1 MNIINDTSSQT
12 TITTYPAVTGTYNP
26 LITSN
31 DLVIGLATKQNT
43 LTGSTTLLGI
53 GSSITALNYN
63 NITLNL
69 PSTFPSDWS
78 TLANKPT
85 TFNPDLTNV
94 YTKSQVDN
102 ISALTNFYTKSSTD
116 TLLSAK
122 QPTLTAT
129 MTLAGIG
136 SNLTLINYNTLSNLP
151 NLALK
156 ENVLTFNSPLS
167 RVGNTISLDLST
179 YLTSNS
185 ASNIFYTITNA
196 TTALATKEAILTFNS
211 PFSRVG
217 NTISLDLS
225 TYLTSNSAS
234 NIFYTITNATTAL
247 ATKEN
252 ILTFSAPLVRTTN
265 TITLDLSTYLTSNS
279 ASNIFDT
286 IAARNA
292 ALANYLPL
300 AGGSM
305 TGALT
310 INNNINITGS
320 ATNSLIFDNVT
331 NNKKIQLNTTNG
343 LGVATN
349 GLIFYTSGGLAIKDS
364 TLSTT
369 IYSVDS
375 AGSMSTNGTIYPN
388 GGLSTIG
395 NVSANTFTENGT
407 LLSNKYLT
415 QTNAGTTYL
424 TQTSAASTY
433 LTQTNAGTTYLT
445 QTNAGTTYL
454 KLDGSSFMT
463 GPLQI
468 ISSQVANQIVLT
480 NNAGVGYS
488 SIRFFNG
495 TQSGYIGIGGTQVG
509 GTYQTNLYIEA
520 TNSIIFATGGA
531 NTTTTPP
538 RMIITSGGG
547 VGINTTVATGA
558 QFEVSDGTN
567 KIKIGGTNGGAHH
580 MTTNNAFVFNTSV
593 VGGTI
598 AIFRNL
604 ANGYDNLSGYNDRM
618 TITSTG
624 VDINQTLTVGTTSTF
639 NGSTY
644 FKTNIWHYSTDSK
657 QRLYF
662 SDNSTT
668 YIQGQSTTP
677 IIFRNNANADLGN
690 FSSAGDF
697 TATASISTGASSYL
711 YAGGL
716 RIGGMDT
723 GNTLWQSTGNLG
735 ISANTGNNITFAIG
749 NGGEKMR
756 INNFGNVGIGTAIPR
771 AKLDVYDN
779 AIIVRGTNEAAVS
792 GIYISNPFVGDS
804 ALKTAII
811 SQGITSF
818 SRSKL
823 HLCNNNNADNTTS
836 VSVSDAR
843 LTVDTNG
850 SIGVNNLSPCGMLT
864 VGNSSLANSEGHIV
878 IGRKDG
884 GGGTRQYRLGYTA
897 GWSAVIGDYGN
908 NNTAATQVEQFRIIY
923 TAPTDTLVCYGDG
936 NVGTKY
942 GYVVTASDERLKTDI
957 STIENALDKVL
968 HLRGVNFTYI
978 QEGKK
983 SIGLI
988 AQEVENIIPEVVFEY
1003 DGVKAISYAN
1013 IVGVL
1018 IEAMKEQQQQIAE
1031 MKTQINF
1038 LLNK

>member
-1 MNIINDTSSQT
+1 M
-12 TITTYPAVTGTYNP
+12 V
-26 LITSN
+26 
-31 DLVIGLATKQNT
+31 
-43 LTGSTTLLGI
+43 
-53 GSSITALNYN
+53 
-63 NITLNL
+63 
-69 PSTFPSDWS
+69 
-78 TLANKPT
+78 
-85 TFNPDLTNV
+85 
-94 YTKSQVDN
+94 
-102 ISALTNFYTKSSTD
+102 
-116 TLLSAK
+116 
-122 QPTLTAT
+122 
-129 MTLAGIG
+129 
-136 SNLTLINYNTLSNLP
+136 
-151 NLALK
+151 
-156 ENVLTFNSPLS
+156 
-167 RVGNTISLDLST
+167 
-179 YLTSNS
+179 
-185 ASNIFYTITNA
+185 
-196 TTALATKEAILTFNS
+196 
-211 PFSRVG
+211 
-217 NTISLDLS
+217 
-225 TYLTSNSAS
+225 
-234 NIFYTITNATTAL
+234 
-247 ATKEN
+247 
-252 ILTFSAPLVRTTN
+252 
-265 TITLDLSTYLTSNS
+265 
-279 ASNIFDT
+279 
-286 IAARNA
+286 
-292 ALANYLPL
+292 
-300 AGGSM
+300 
-305 TGALT
+305 
-310 INNNINITGS
+310 
-320 ATNSLIFDNVT
+320 
-331 NNKKIQLNTTNG
+331 
-343 LGVATN
+343 
-349 GLIFYTSGGLAIKDS
+349 FYTSGGLAIKDT

-369 IYSVDS
+369 LYSVDS

-388 GGLSTIG
+388 GGLSTVG

-415 QTNAGTTYL
+415 QTNAASIYL
-424 TQTSAASTY
+424 TQTNAATTY

-445 QTNAGTTYL
+445 QTNAENTYL
-454 KLDGSSFMT
+454 KLDGSGFMT

-468 ISSQVANQIVLT
+468 ISSEVVNQIVLT

-495 TQSGYIGIGGTQVG
+495 TQNGYIGIGGTQVG

-531 NTTTTPP
+531 TTTTTPP
-538 RMIITSGGG
+538 KMIITSAGG

-567 KIKIGGTNGGAHH
+567 KTKIGGTNGGAHH
-580 MTTNNAFVFNTSV
+580 ITSTNTFVFNTALTNGAV
-593 VGGTI
+593 

-604 ANGYDNLSGYNDRM
+604 ANGYDNLTGYNDRM
-618 TITSTG
+618 TINSTG
-624 VDINQTLTVGTTSTF
+624 VNINQTLTVGTTSTF
-639 NGSTY
+639 TGSTY
-644 FKTNIWHYSTDSK
+644 FKTNIWQYSTDSQ

-662 SDNSTT
+662 QDLSTT

-690 FSSAGDF
+690 FTSTGNF

-756 INNFGNVGIGTAIPR
+756 INSSGNVGIGTAIPR

-811 SQGITSF
+811 SQGISSF

-957 STIENALDKVL
+957 FTIENALNKVL

-988 AQEVENIIPEVVFEY
+988 AQEVEHIIPEVVFEY

-1013 IVGVL
+1013 IVGLL
-1018 IEAMKEQQQQIAE
+1018 IEAMKEQQQQINE
-1031 MKTQINF
+1031 MKQQINF